1 MRSGRRSLL
10 LAGATVVVGWGGV
23 SSAFAEE
30 TVARLAVE
38 LSTARSFKVRV
49 QAAYL
54 LAKLNDPRVLPAL
67 THSLENDRD
76 EVVRE
81 FAAKLVATNPG
92 GDASGHTARMALA
105 KALHDPS
112 EKVRRS
118 AKSALDV
125 LDRNVRSFARQA
137 AVPNPLPVRSQR
149 TPGTRF
155 TIAVGKFADRSGRA
169 SARLRDFTRLEVMAQ
184 LKNQAS
190 VTVTDAVEA
199 DASYVLDGS
208 IRKLTMTT
216 LRGDIEQTCGVELIL
231 SRPGRGIM
239 MVASGEASV
248 QKPRGQYRPHQREL
262 LEEESIKHAVRSAQ
276 ENLAQFLAR
285 Q

>member
-10 LAGATVVVGWGGV
+10 LVGAAVVGRLGV
-23 SSAFAEE
+23 GSAFAED
-30 TVARLAVE
+30 TVAHLAAE

-54 LAKLNDPRVLPAL
+54 LAKLQDPRVLPAL
-67 THSLENDRD
+67 AKALESDRD
-76 EVVRE
+76 DLVRE
-81 FAAKLVATNPG
+81 FAAMLVAKNPG
-92 GDASGHTARMALA
+92 GDASGRTARIALA

-112 EKVRRS
+112 DKVRRS
-118 AKSALDV
+118 AKESLDV
-125 LDRNVRSFARQA
+125 LDRNVRSLARQA
-137 AVPNPLPVRSQR
+137 GAQSPQPFRSQR
-149 TPGTRF
+149 SPGTRF
-155 TIAVGKFADRSGRA
+155 TIAVGKIVDRSGRA
-169 SARLRDFTRLEVMAQ
+169 SARLTAYARLEVMGQ
-184 LKNQAS
+184 LKSQAS
-190 VTVTDAVEA
+190 VTVTDIIES
-199 DASYVLDGS
+199 DLSYVLDGS

-216 LRGDIEQTCGVELIL
+216 VRGDIEQTCGVELIL

-248 QKPRGQYRPHQREL
+248 QKPRGQYRPQQREL

-276 ENLAQFLAR
+276 ENLAQFLSR